1 MNYFHND
8 LDITIGIVI
17 INLLILLIYDL
28 IRNHGKFYCNIIRPK
43 LSVQNKNAWSEEKY
57 NINKDTKGVDF
68 DFKLQLYN
76 HKKYYTS
83 IYNLEIKRK
92 YKRKLI
98 PLENQYLNLVDTA
111 KMVTGAVNYEKFR
124 YATLLPFEIRELCKD
139 DDIIFWSPLG
149 GTVGHGKVLSGNTK
163 NLQKELD
170 EVIKNHLY
178 NDYL

>member
-28 IRNHGKFYCNIIRPK
+28 IRNHGKFYLNILRPK

-83 IYNLEIKRK
+83 IYNIEIKRK

-124 YATLLPFEIRELCKD
+124 YATLLPFEIREFQVKIKINKEEIDNIKKQPIYLIYK
-139 DDIIFWSPLG
+139 
-149 GTVGHGKVLSGNTK
+149 VGRKTK
-163 NLQKELD
+163 KIKLNKYLKEKK
-170 EVIKNHLY
+170 KNK
-178 NDYL
+178 

>member
-28 IRNHGKFYCNIIRPK
+28 IRNHGKFYLNILRPK

-83 IYNLEIKRK
+83 IYNIEIKRK

-124 YATLLPFEIRELCKD
+124 YATLLPFEIREFQVKIKITKD
-139 DDIIFWSPLG
+139 EIDTIKKQPIYLIYKI
-149 GTVGHGKVLSGNTK
+149 GKKTK
-163 NLQKELD
+163 KIKLNKYLKEKK
-170 EVIKNHLY
+170 KNK
-178 NDYL
+178 